1 MEIIFSKTFKKQA
14 IKLIQNRK
22 NLKEKINECI
32 IDFAQNIR
40 SSRFY
45 RKRLKGNLK
54 NFEELQ
60 IGGDLR
66 ILIRMSIQDQMT
78 VFEQIGT
85 HSDFG
90 W

>member
-1 MEIIFSKTFKKQA
+1 MEIIFSKAFKKQA
-14 IKLIQNRK
+14 KTLVQNRK

-32 IDFAQNIR
+32 IDFSKKGR
-40 SSRFY
+40 KSMFY
-45 RKRLKGNLK
+45 RKKLKGSLSC
-54 NFEELQ
+54 FEELQ

-66 ILIRMSIQDQMT
+66 ILISIRIEHDQV
-78 VFEQIGT
+78 VFEKIGT